1 LFSKQGVEVAP
12 KQAFNARGAYWTS
25 DWPGTNREARQNPE
39 EERLQILNSEIQEL
53 REELAELEAL
63 EEAESDWKCYERPRV
78 KNQIMVREDERTKLV
93 NNYNSLI
100 RRQLVAEKPK
110 IELRRAQSRVRF

>member
-1 LFSKQGVEVAP
+1 VWRSHPSKPSTQEELIGRRTG
-12 KQAFNARGAYWTS
+12 QART
-25 DWPGTNREARQNPE
+25 EARQNPE

-53 REELAELEAL
+53 LEELAELEAL